1 MGISVV
7 QRGGLE
13 ADVVGLADAEFGIE
27 DLSTFPV
34 MLGQAD
40 VADGVQY

>member
-7 QRGGLE
+7 QRGGPE
-13 ADVVGLADAEFGIE
+13 ADVVGLVGAEFGIE
-27 DLSTFPV
+27 DLSTLPV
-34 MLGQAD
+34 MLGQAN